1 MRAHKCPQS
10 PELTSLSHRV
20 GAPKNWPFDHWITP
34 TRKIVVVSIYYRLSV
49 IGFLSHPR
57 LVESGLGDLNVG
69 IQDQIQ
75 ALRWIQ
81 ANVSSFG
88 GDPSKMSVV
97 QRGNSNP
104 DLFFTS
110 RYVDRVP
117 GRRAFNSSSWRME
130 GPTRIS
136 SVRPSRRA
144 FTGPPSSDRSRN

>member
-1 MRAHKCPQS
+1 MLRRSQATRCWPTSTEAAISACPECPES

-81 ANVSSFG
+81 ANVSKFG
-88 GDPSKMSVV
+88 GDPSKMSAVV
-97 QRGNSNP
+97 
-104 DLFFTS
+104 
-110 RYVDRVP
+110 
-117 GRRAFNSSSWRME
+117 RRAN
-130 GPTRIS
+130 
-136 SVRPSRRA
+136 RA
-144 FTGPPSSDRSRN
+144 